1 MEMVEVV
8 MNPVRQRI
16 FQYLLIHE
24 KGTVKEIKKELQDI
38 PSASLYR
45 HVKILRIILL
55 LQLWKKTGSGEL
67 SKVSIRLIKKRLNQ
81 EIRMALLFR
90 WAC

>member
-38 PSASLYR
+38 
-45 HVKILRIILL
+45 V
-55 LQLWKKTGSGEL
+55 
-67 SKVSIRLIKKRLNQ
+67 
-81 EIRMALLFR
+81 
-90 WAC
+90 